1 MMNSRLIQRSDKSRA
16 ASTRP
21 LAAAIGAAVVALFA
35 VLPAHAAGQAD
46 FTDGVHQ
53 YARGR
58 ILFEARPGMSADEL
72 EKILKAHGG
81 GKRRKLGQS
90 NMHVVDL
97 PAGASEVAMVERL
110 RRNPAFKYVELD
122 RKVQAA
128 LAVTDPYAGSEW
140 HLGKI
145 GAPTAW
151 DTTQGAGV
159 TIAILDS
166 GVDGSHPDLV
176 PNLVA
181 GYNFASNNTDTADV
195 CGHGTAVAGSAAA
208 RGNNGIGVA
217 GVAGQAKIMPIRVA
231 SKDASGGCTA
241 YTSTIASGITWAA
254 DHGARIANI
263 SYGPLAGSATIQSA
277 AQYMKSKGGLV
288 FVSAGN
294 NGVDE
299 NITPT
304 TTLIAVSAT
313 DSTDAKASWSSYGSF
328 VSLAAPGAGIWTT
341 SQGGTYGGW
350 NGTSFASPVAAG
362 VAALMMAAAPSLD
375 GAQIEQALF
384 ASAAPLGA
392 AGRDPLFGYGRVD
405 AAAGVRAVS
414 ATVPVADTQA
424 PTAAITSPAASSSVS
439 GTVTVA
445 VNATDNV
452 GVDRVELKA
461 NGTVIGVDSASPFSF
476 AWNSAGAPNGM
487 STLVA
492 TAYDKAGN
500 ATASSP
506 VSVNVANAVPV
517 PARDTTPP
525 TVHIDNP
532 VTGTVSGTVTIST
545 SANDNSGAA
554 ALTQTIYIDN
564 AVVASG
570 KGATLAYTWFTR
582 RYTTGMH
589 AVKVLATDAA
599 GNWASSTAN
608 VMVVR

>member
-1 MMNSRLIQRSDKSRA
+1 MMNSRLIQRSNQ
-16 ASTRP
+16 T
-21 LAAAIGAAVVALFA
+21 LAAAMGAAVVALLAA
-35 VLPAHAAGQAD
+35 VPAAHAGGQAASAAD
-46 FTDGVHQ
+46 FSDGVHQ

-58 ILFEARPGMSADEL
+58 ILFEARPGMSGDDL

-97 PAGASEVAMVERL
+97 PAGASETAMVERL
-110 RRNPAFKYVELD
+110 RHNPAFKYVELD
-122 RKVQAA
+122 RKVQSS

-145 GAPTAW
+145 GATTAW

-217 GVAGQAKIMPIRVA
+217 GVAGQARIMPIRIA
-231 SKDASGGCTA
+231 SKDASGNCTA
-241 YTSTIASGITWAA
+241 YTSTIASGITYAA
-254 DHGARIANI
+254 DHGARIANV

-299 NITPT
+299 NITPS

-313 DSTDAKASWSSYGSF
+313 DSADAKASWSSYGSF

-384 ASAAPLGA
+384 ASAVPLGA

-414 ATVPVADTQA
+414 VKVPVADTQA
-424 PTAAITSPAASSSVS
+424 PTAAITSPSASSSVS

-461 NGTVIGVDSASPFSF
+461 NGTVIGVDTASPFSF

-492 TAYDKAGN
+492 TAFDKAGH

-506 VSVNVANAVPV
+506 VSVNVANAVPPPV
-517 PARDTTPP
+517 RDTTPP
-525 TVHIDNP
+525 TVKIENP
-532 VTGTVSGTVTIST
+532 VMGTVRGTVTVSV
-545 SANDNSGAA
+545 SGNDNSGAA
-554 ALTQTIYIDN
+554 ALTQSIYIDN
-564 AVVASG
+564 ALVSNG
-570 KGATLAYTWFTR
+570 KGGTLAYTWNTGL
-582 RYTTGMH
+582 YTTGMH
-589 AVKVLATDAA
+589 AIKVVAQDAA
-599 GNWASSTAN
+599 GNWASSSVT
-608 VMVVR
+608 VMVLR